1 MTDAHFTDR
10 DYCNCWRDQHYSFCN
25 TNTGFKLLTLEL
37 TPDIIVKE
45 EEDGFSSLWT
55 SMTNG
60 IILHTHLSPMM
71 IWEIPTHLCHLTMIN
86 LETSLLRRIFA
97 LANVN
102 HKSSCLKPIN
112 ILFDTGW
119 NLIYWI
125 IFKIV
130 CLILFR
136 KTGFVLFYTTSVSAI
151 VTHTTT
157 KVHMSV
163 KSIMTNTWN
172 LLPAWVSKSPLQQKK
187 KHNKT
192 SNGAG

>member
-71 IWEIPTHLCHLTMIN
+71 I
-86 LETSLLRRIFA
+86 
-97 LANVN
+97 
-102 HKSSCLKPIN
+102 
-112 ILFDTGW
+112 
-119 NLIYWI
+119 
-125 IFKIV
+125 
-130 CLILFR
+130 
-136 KTGFVLFYTTSVSAI
+136 
-151 VTHTTT
+151 
-157 KVHMSV
+157 
-163 KSIMTNTWN
+163 
-172 LLPAWVSKSPLQQKK
+172 
-187 KHNKT
+187 
-192 SNGAG
+192 